1 MSGVTNQLSIY
12 ISELLPVLVGN
23 VKLDTKIDDE
33 KLLKQKFRKVA
44 CSIEVLLNI
53 FSELHIWV

>member
-1 MSGVTNQLSIY
+1 MSGVTNQLSVY
-12 ISELLPVLVGN
+12 ISELLPVLVGS

-44 CSIEVLLNI
+44 YSIEVLLNI